1 MGKRTGV
8 SNGIAENSLE
18 TRTVFPV
25 NFLRFPTMSTVIK
38 PTLASSGEANPPGPE
53 THSFPGISSTPSSDI
68 PAEAR
73 ASLEHLL
80 ASDSIARAP
89 RIRSVVKFLVD
100 ALLEGRAASINEQ
113 MIGQAVFDRPAGF
126 NPGDDNIV
134 RVTMR
139 HLRERLE
146 EFYRTEGRGEKYILT
161 VPRGKYVPV
170 LNCVQ
175 PTEPPAFSSLE
186 EPLSAR
192 QSEQVISLEAVDGA
206 APASRKFRSV
216 VSWILVFVFAAT
228 SAYLA
233 SRLYRQSGSRT
244 ESRQNGLLSLLST
257 NGKPIT
263 VVVTDSNLEAYRM
276 IFRKTVSLDDYIDR
290 SYFRPPSDFPKDP
303 VLRGAW
309 KYVDLTTETSLTS
322 SIVASE
328 IQIVAGPEVI
338 SVKHPHDLSMRDF
351 QHGNYILLGG
361 PWINPWGQLFESRLN
376 FRFIPPPDNP
386 SASSIHN
393 MKPLPPEPAI
403 FAEHQEGA
411 LTINYAR
418 VALVR
423 NLSNDGYVIL
433 IGATSPEAIE
443 AGGRFIVNQGQVAKL
458 MRFFKVSSPVQLPS
472 LEVVLQV
479 RGLQSVPEDV
489 QVVAERE
496 VKAQ

>member
-1 MGKRTGV
+1 MGFR
-8 SNGIAENSLE
+8 ENSLE
-18 TRTVFPV
+18 NRTVFRV
-25 NFLRFPTMSTVIK
+25 NCPRFLTMSAVVK
-38 PTLASSGEANPPGPE
+38 PSLAPSGEASPPGPE
-53 THSFPGISSTPSSDI
+53 PHSFQSISSISPGGI

-73 ASLEHLL
+73 ASLDHLL

-89 RIRSVVKFLVD
+89 RIRSVVRFLVD

-113 MIGQAVFDRPAGF
+113 MIGHAVFDRPAGF

-146 EFYRTEGRGEKYILT
+146 EFYRTEGRDEKYILT

-170 LNCVQ
+170 LSCLK
-175 PTEPPAFSSLE
+175 PTEPTVFPSLE
-186 EPLSAR
+186 EPPSA
-192 QSEQVISLEAVDGA
+192 SHCDEVIGREAVEA
-206 APASRKFRSV
+206 VAPASRRSLKM
-216 VSWILVFVFAAT
+216 VSWVLVFLFAAT
-228 SAYLA
+228 SVFLA

-244 ESRQNGLLSLLST
+244 ETRPNGLLSLLST

-263 VVVTDSNLEAYRM
+263 VVATDSNLEAYRM

-290 SYFRPPSDFPKDP
+290 SYLRPPSDFPRDP
-303 VLRGAW
+303 VLSGAW

-322 SIVASE
+322 SIIASE
-328 IQIVAGPEVI
+328 IQIVAGPELI
-338 SVKHPHDLSMRDF
+338 SIKHPHDLSMRDF

-386 SASSIHN
+386 SASTIHN

-433 IGATSPEAIE
+433 IGATSSEAIE
-443 AGGRFIVNQGQVAKL
+443 AGGRFILNQGQLEKL
-458 MRFFKVSSPVQLPS
+458 VRIFKVSSPAELPS
-472 LEVVLQV
+472 IEVVLQV
-479 RGLQSVPEDV
+479 QGLQSVPEDV
-489 QVVAERE
+489 QVVAERI
-496 VKAQ
+496 VKPQ

>member
-1 MGKRTGV
+1 
-8 SNGIAENSLE
+8 
-18 TRTVFPV
+18 
-25 NFLRFPTMSTVIK
+25 MSTVVK
-38 PTLASSGEANPPGPE
+38 PILAPSGEAKPPGPE
-53 THSFPGISSTPSSDI
+53 THSFQSISSTAPGDI

-80 ASDSIARAP
+80 ASESIARAP

-170 LNCVQ
+170 LNCLQ
-175 PTEPPAFSSLE
+175 PTEPTVFPTLE
-186 EPLSAR
+186 EPLSAT
-192 QSEQVISLEAVDGA
+192 QSEEVMSLAAVDGA
-206 APASRKFRSV
+206 APASRRSLSV
-216 VSWILVFVFAAT
+216 ISLILVFLFAAT
-228 SAYLA
+228 SAFLA
-233 SRLYRQSGSRT
+233 SRLYRQSSSGT
-244 ESRQNGLLSLLST
+244 ESRPNGLLSLLLM
-257 NGKPIT
+257 NGKQIT
-263 VVVTDSNLEAYRM
+263 VIVTDSNLEAYRM

-290 SYFRPPSDFPKDP
+290 SYLRPPSDYPRDP
-303 VLRGAW
+303 VLSGAW

-322 SIVASE
+322 SIIASE

-338 SVKHPHDLSMRDF
+338 SIKHPHDLSMRDF

-386 SASSIHN
+386 SGSSIHN
-393 MKPLPPEPAI
+393 MKPLSPEPAI

-443 AGGRFIVNQGQVAKL
+443 AGGRFIINQGQLAKL
-458 MRFFKVSSPVQLPS
+458 VRFFKVSSPAELPS

-489 QVVAERE
+489 HVVAERE
-496 VKAQ
+496 VKPQ